1 MTTLWQRLD
10 LMRLWRIGGW
20 LGVALTLAV
29 SLGPPALDEGTGHAD
44 KLAHL
49 VGYAVLMF
57 WWTQLVVERRWKLAV
72 AVVLFGIS
80 IELLQGLTP
89 ARQPDL
95 LDALANAGGV
105 LAGWLVAGLL
115 PNLLGYL
122 ERHFRPG

>member
-10 LMRLWRIGGW
+10 LIRLWRIGGW

-29 SLGPPALDEGTGHAD
+29 SLGPPALDEGAGHAD

-72 AVVLFGIS
+72 AIVLFGIS